1 MGTKEKNISNVALT
15 IWLVLTILLFVFLVY
30 NHINSLDIIKYRVN
44 VYNAGD
50 SVRFDLDEIRDAIE
64 SFKLLSIISIS
75 YVGLAGAFLCV
86 IKRCL
91 KNEQ

>member
-75 YVGLAGAFLCV
+75 YVGLTGAFLGV